1 MGRDLLFWSQ
11 RRVMFM
17 TKENLALLL
26 GAIAIVEGTLQ
37 LLVAFMGIVAGMA
50 VIAFALG
57 ILTGVLI
64 TNYRHARHDYE

>member
-1 MGRDLLFWSQ
+1 
-11 RRVMFM
+11 MFM

-37 LLVAFMGIVAGMA
+37 LLIAVMGVFTAVA

-57 ILTGVLI
+57 MLTGVLI
-64 TNYRHARHDYE
+64 TNYRRARQD